1 MLVKVS
7 LGFAIINKLNADH
20 GLIQIKR
27 LEKVRHFDSA
37 QRSQTNG
44 PPYGRTGRYTLVYF

>member
-37 QRSQTNG
+37 QRSQTNK
-44 PPYGRTGRYTLVYF
+44 PYGRTGRYTLVYF